1 VAVQCERPIC
11 CRVQGR
17 WLGRKPGCAAS
28 LTGMPGRRLIL
39 TFGLLGALLAMGYGV
54 MFTVLDD
61 YRRLY
66 GIQAGALSLVV
77 AIGFFASFA
86 AQVLLAPIADR
97 GHAKTMVVSGV
108 AVAVVGTLGMAF
120 SKHLILLVVSRAV
133 MGLGAGMAVPALRRI
148 VILAAPGDMG
158 RNLGMMLSADVTGFA
173 AGPAL
178 SAVLVGPFP
187 LSAPFLVVA
196 ALTAACI
203 PVVLRLHVHETVEPP
218 KERFAF
224 DLLKLRPYSAAV
236 LLGCAVFVMIGTF
249 DALWVLVLDDLHA
262 SDWIKNIGITVFAL
276 PLIFFGSAGG
286 KFAQRVGPYRV
297 GTIGLAIGAM
307 FIFLYGRMPTGGA
320 MMAIGIVHALNDGF
334 TISSTSVA
342 VGMAVDAERQAGAQG
357 LMGGAQTLVAGITAI
372 AAGQLYGHF
381 GRATAYTVTA
391 LAMVLLVAS
400 GARLAILG
408 KSWNVKG

>member
-1 VAVQCERPIC
+1 
-11 CRVQGR
+11 
-17 WLGRKPGCAAS
+17 
-28 LTGMPGRRLIL
+28 
-39 TFGLLGALLAMGYGV
+39 
-54 MFTVLDD
+54 
-61 YRRLY
+61 
-66 GIQAGALSLVV
+66 
-77 AIGFFASFA
+77 
-86 AQVLLAPIADR
+86 
-97 GHAKTMVVSGV
+97 MVVSGV